1 MAWIVCMK
9 LVRASV
15 IDPAAVVAWATRG
28 AALGRSDT
36 WEGIEAAV
44 CHVEGAQR
52 DAADA
57 MRAEEERHLASRGD
71 DPNEPASAAADA
83 RLSAK
88 VDALDRARREKKGL
102 FANLFVGAC
111 VSLSEHRA
119 RGGDEAWYRA
129 AIGLLLGCARSSET
143 EYVRIRPPR
152 PNMDPQVRAPSR
164 RRDLGRRGRD
174 GCRGV
179 GRRPEGRRGCL
190 RAAAQA
196 AGLHPLSA
204 RPATRSYRG

>member
-1 MAWIVCMK
+1 MK

-28 AALGRSDT
+28 AALARADT

-83 RLSAK
+83 RLSVK
-88 VDALDRARREKKGL
+88 VEALDRARREKKGL

-111 VSLSEHRA
+111 VALSEHRA

-143 EYVRIRPPR
+143 EYVRIRPPH
-152 PNMDPQVRAPSR
+152 PTDGSGSAGARAVTSARSR
-164 RRDLGRRGRD
+164 STRSRWWSRGRMSTRKSPRMSS
-174 GCRGV
+174 GRCASCRPSSSERGP
-179 GRRPEGRRGCL
+179 RPEAT
-190 RAAAQA
+190 AANE
-196 AGLHPLSA
+196 
-204 RPATRSYRG
+204 